1 MNPDS
6 KQTTKVPYKVPK
18 RGIYG
23 SLAQMT
29 QSGTSMGMVIDAS
42 APGMAKT
49 G

>member
-1 MNPDS
+1 MNKDS
-6 KQTTKVPYKVPK
+6 KQPTKVPYKAPK
-18 RGIYG
+18 LRSYG
-23 SLAQMT
+23 DLGQMT

>member
-6 KQTTKVPYKVPK
+6 KQTTKVPYKAPK
-18 RGIYG
+18 LRVYG
-23 SLAQMT
+23 NLAQMT
-29 QSGTSMGMVIDAS
+29 QSGGSMGHVLDAS